1 MIRVVITGAKLQGTT
16 AIIGVVVMIIIK
28 TALMTIK
35 IISLIKKSFGLFM
48 IDDDDGDVSNYHY

>member
-1 MIRVVITGAKLQGTT
+1 MIRVVITGAKLEGTT

-35 IISLIKKSFGLFM
+35 IISLIKKKKN
-48 IDDDDGDVSNYHY
+48 IWVIYD

>member
-16 AIIGVVVMIIIK
+16 AIIGVVFMIIIK

-35 IISLIKKSFGLFM
+35 IISLIKSFGLFM